1 MNLQSMAGIIKSG
14 TLLNDASGLHS
25 VAFNFEDMSQKA
37 SRYLDTV
44 RSQAEQILADAKK
57 RAAEI
62 TAHAKSAGQQAA
74 QVEAENS
81 VQAKLDKNLETL
93 LPAIREVI
101 GALGYEKE
109 RWLKHWERETVHLA
123 AAMAACVI
131 RREVS
136 QAPESSVD
144 LVREALQLAMG
155 SGRLR
160 LLLSPSDFESL
171 GDRTDRL
178 ANEFAELAPTD
189 IVADESIRAGGC
201 RVVTEFGTLDQNID
215 TQLQRIEEELT

>member
-1 MNLQSMAGIIKSG
+1 MAGIIKSG
-14 TLLNDASGLHS
+14 TVLNDSGGLHS

-57 RAAEI
+57 RAEEI
-62 TAHAKSAGQQAA
+62 TSLAKSAGQQAA
-74 QVEAENS
+74 LAEAEQT
-81 VQAKLDKNLETL
+81 VKVKLDKNLETL
-93 LPAIREVI
+93 LPAIREAI
-101 GALGYEKE
+101 GAIGYEKE

-123 AAMAACVI
+123 AAMAARVI
-131 RREVS
+131 RRELS
-136 QAPESSVD
+136 QDPEISVD

-160 LLLSPSDFESL
+160 LLLNPSDFAAL
-171 GDRTDRL
+171 GDRAGRL
-178 ANEFAELAPTD
+178 ADEFAGLAPTD
-189 IVADESIRAGGC
+189 IVADESILPGGC

>member
-1 MNLQSMAGIIKSG
+1 MAGIIKSG
-14 TLLNDASGLHS
+14 TMLNDASGLHS
-25 VAFNFEDMSQKA
+25 VAFNLEDMSQKA

-57 RAAEI
+57 RAEEI
-62 TAHAKSAGQQAA
+62 TALAKSAGQQAA
-74 QVEAENS
+74 LAEAEQS
-81 VQAKLDKNLETL
+81 VQVKLDKNLETL
-93 LPAIREVI
+93 LPAIREAI
-101 GALGYEKE
+101 GAIGYEKE

-123 AAMAACVI
+123 AAMAARVI
-131 RREVS
+131 RRELS
-136 QAPESSVD
+136 QNPEIAVD

-160 LLLSPSDFESL
+160 LLLNPRDFASL
-171 GDRTDRL
+171 GDRANRL
-178 ANEFAELAPTD
+178 ADEFVGLAPTD

-215 TQLQRIEEELT
+215 IQLQRIEEELT